1 MMISMIKYGPGRAK
15 QKRVK
20 KKGEGTASGGQAQ
33 LACHGP
39 IAQSVSTEDPEHG
52 PPQQVLTTSS
62 PLIVHIMAESEQ
74 IETPDITGRH
84 YTYS

>member
-1 MMISMIKYGPGRAK
+1 MMISVIKYGPGRAK

-20 KKGEGTASGGQAQ
+20 KKSVTASGGRAW

-52 PPQQVLTTSS
+52 PP
-62 PLIVHIMAESEQ
+62 
-74 IETPDITGRH
+74 
-84 YTYS
+84 